1 MAIATETTPLIVPS
15 AGYLF
20 LGGTSTTRKNLK
32 KTSHRLAAPLTE
44 SNGDGLFN
52 VHDDDQCS
60 VVKWVYREGRAMIL
74 KLAEK

>member
-1 MAIATETTPLIVPS
+1 MAIATETSSLILPS
-15 AGYLF
+15 AGSLF

>member
-1 MAIATETTPLIVPS
+1 MAIATETSSLVVPS

-32 KTSHRLAAPLTE
+32 KTSHRLAAPLTK

-60 VVKWVYREGRAMIL
+60 VVKWVNDEGRSAIL
-74 KLAEK
+74 KTDEE